1 LSPQSLFRLACFAAK
16 RIEKQFNEKQFN
28 EKQFNEKQFNAK
40 PCARLFRLEMPEI
53 DPALMTWIDSD
64 DSCRVHV
71 SISLK
76 ENLAG
81 LQEHAVSARSA

>member
-16 RIEKQFNEKQFN
+16 RI
-28 EKQFNEKQFNAK
+28 EKQFNAK

-81 LQEHAVSARSA
+81 LQEHAVSARGA

>member
-16 RIEKQFNEKQFN
+16 RI

>member
-28 EKQFNEKQFNAK
+28 EK